1 MCEKPTVA
9 VFDFDGT
16 LIRKDSFLEFIKFA
30 FGKRAFLTGF
40 FLNSP
45 YLVAFKLKLYP
56 NWKAKERV
64 FSYFFRGMSYEQF
77 CRLGQDFAAALPAMQ
92 KSRQVDALRSHKL
105 AGHRVYVV
113 SASVE
118 EWVAPWCLN
127 LGVDKVL
134 ATKVEVKEGRL
145 TGRLLSKNC
154 YGQEKVNRLLEVEPE
169 RNSYILH
176 AYGDSRGDKEMLA
189 FADFPV
195 WCK

>member
-77 CRLGQDFAAALPAMQ
+77 CRLGRTLPQLCLLCRNRVKWMRFVVINWLVIVSMWSA
-92 KSRQVDALRSHKL
+92 QV
-105 AGHRVYVV
+105 
-113 SASVE
+113 
-118 EWVAPWCLN
+118 W
-127 LGVDKVL
+127 
-134 ATKVEVKEGRL
+134 
-145 TGRLLSKNC
+145 KN
-154 YGQEKVNRLLEVEPE
+154 G
-169 RNSYILH
+169 
-176 AYGDSRGDKEMLA
+176 
-189 FADFPV
+189 
-195 WCK
+195 

>member
-1 MCEKPTVA
+1 M
-9 VFDFDGT
+9 
-16 LIRKDSFLEFIKFA
+16 
-30 FGKRAFLTGF
+30 
-40 FLNSP
+40 
-45 YLVAFKLKLYP
+45 
-56 NWKAKERV
+56 
-64 FSYFFRGMSYEQF
+64 
-77 CRLGQDFAAALPAMQ
+77 
-92 KSRQVDALRSHKL
+92 
-105 AGHRVYVV
+105 V

-134 ATKVEVKEGRL
+134 TTKVEVKEGRL

>member
-16 LIRKDSFLEFIKFA
+16 LIRKDSFLEFIKFV

-64 FSYFFRGMSYEQF
+64 FSYFFRGMAYEQF

-92 KSRQVDALRSHKL
+92 KSRQVDALRNHKL

-127 LGVDKVL
+127 LGVDNVL
-134 ATKVEVKEGRL
+134 ATNVEVKEGRL